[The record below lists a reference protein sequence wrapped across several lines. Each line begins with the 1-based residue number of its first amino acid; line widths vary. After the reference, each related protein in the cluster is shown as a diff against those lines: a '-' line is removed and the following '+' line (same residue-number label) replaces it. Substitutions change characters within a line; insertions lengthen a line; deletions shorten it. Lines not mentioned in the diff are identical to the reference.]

1 MEDFTIM
8 KFIKAVIFCLIM
20 ALTLNIVGCTYV
32 ANGSVIQ
39 DVTYTVSYKNTD
51 GEDVNIDATLS
62 LYKTYAPKT
71 YDHILDYIKDGFY
84 DDTQI
89 VFDEMGK
96 YLILGAYDIN
106 GKDIITDKTVNGE
119 FEKNGHQSH
128 LKAEKGSL
136 VLLREPDSGKG
147 TQKYNSGKA
156 VFAILLEDGVQGI
169 SNLFYT
175 VFGKI
180 AEEDLEKFI
189 DMRDDLYKDGDGF
202 VKMKYVADR
211 DEETDKRTIENGA
224 YVGGFEYYV
233 NANDSTFYNSD
244 KEMFKYTTDEEV
256 DDYSAY
262 ADQDIYEKLTGAYNF
277 DLNAMPINKI
287 TAKDFKLK

>member
-1 MEDFTIM
+1 
-8 KFIKAVIFCLIM
+8 M

-51 GEDVNIDATLS
+51 GEEVNIDATLS
-62 LYKTYAPKT
+62 LYKTYAEKT
-71 YDHILDYIKDGFY
+71 CDHVLDYIKDGFY
-84 DDTQI
+84 DNTQI

-96 YLILGAYDIN
+96 YLILGAYDID
-106 GKDIITDKTVNGE
+106 GKDIITTKTVKGE
-119 FEKNGHQSH
+119 FEQNGHQSH

-147 TQKYNSGKA
+147 NETSKKYDSGKA
-156 VFAILLEDGVQGI
+156 VFAILLEDNIQGI
-169 SNLFYT
+169 TNVFYT

-180 AEEDLEKFI
+180 AEEDLEEFI

-211 DEETDKRTIENGA
+211 NEETDERIIENGA
-224 YVGGFEYYV
+224 YVGGFEYYI
-233 NANDSTFYNSD
+233 NANDNTYYNSSKD
-244 KEMFKYTTDEEV
+244 MLDYTTDEEI

-262 ADQDIYEKLTGAYNF
+262 ADQDIYEKLFGAYNF